1 MDSDTFAAVKVEE
14 DKNPKYTEA
23 FSMLRKRKEKFMLTM
38 NDDYI
43 DQVESETES
52 EDEVKA
58 NIHEMMYRS
67 NVQTKSLFS

>member
-1 MDSDTFAAVKVEE
+1 MDSNTFAKVVQEE
-14 DKNPKYTEA
+14 DRNPRFTNAY
-23 FSMLRKRKEKFMLTM
+23 SMLRSRKEKFMLTM
-38 NDDYI
+38 NDDFI
-43 DQVESETES
+43 DKVESETES